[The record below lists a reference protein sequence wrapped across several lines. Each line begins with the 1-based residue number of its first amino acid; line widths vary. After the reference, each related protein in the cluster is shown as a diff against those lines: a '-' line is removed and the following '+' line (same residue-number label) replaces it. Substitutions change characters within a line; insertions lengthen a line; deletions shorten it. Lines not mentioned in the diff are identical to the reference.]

1 MIKAAVFD
9 LDGTLANT
17 MPDLVITLNI
27 MRAHF
32 GYAPIT
38 EKEVLRAVNNATP
51 RYVRLCL
58 PDDFDESRIEEALTV
73 YFAAYEEHYL
83 DKTKP
88 YDGISSMLTR
98 LRDDGVRL
106 SVMSNKDDGHVKKM
120 AATLFPGLFDS
131 AWGTVAGVP
140 VKPDPARAFLIAEEF
155 GFAPSE
161 IAFIGDSDVDM
172 ITATHAGMIPV
183 GVSWG
188 YRDCETLR
196 NNGALHLASNADD
209 LYQILKSL

>member
-9 LDGTLANT
+9 FDGTLATT
-17 MPDLVITLNI
+17 MPDLVISLNL

-38 EKEVLRAVNNATP
+38 EVEVLRAVNNATP
-51 RYVRLCL
+51 RYVQLCL
-58 PDDFDESRIEEALTV
+58 PDDFDKSRMEEAITV
-73 YFAAYEEHYL
+73 YFAAYAEHYL
-83 DKTKP
+83 DKTAP
-88 YDGISSMLTR
+88 YAGISDMLGH
-98 LRDDGVRL
+98 LREEGVRL

-120 AATLFPGLFDS
+120 VETLFPGLFDS
-131 AWGTVAGVP
+131 AWGTVADVP

-155 GFAPSE
+155 GLTPSE

-172 ITATHAGMIPV
+172 TTAIRAGMIPV

-188 YRDCETLR
+188 YRDEETLR
-196 NNGALHLASNADD
+196 NSGAHDIASNAYD
-209 LYQILKSL
+209 LYKILQSL